1 MGDNS
6 WIKIYRGICESAV
19 FSDAE
24 VLRLWIWLLCNA
36 VYEETD
42 RIYDGKTVHLMPGE
56 IVIKRAVLAERLGVK
71 DSKIYRSLQLL
82 QELGN
87 IVLNPN
93 NKNTLVTIVNWA
105 KFQEKSSEVNNT
117 RTTDEQQTNNRRTT
131 ENSLHFNNYK
141 RNKEI
146 KNIRIYN
153 TRARGEAPSLE
164 EIEAYC
170 TERNNKVDAERFYN
184 YYTAR
189 GWKVGTCQIED
200 WKSLVHL
207 WEKNT
212 FSVGEGTSG
221 NYIDI
226 SLFDESITRRDVN

>member
-87 IVLNPN
+87 IVMNAN
-93 NKNTLVTIVNWA
+93 NRNTLVTIVNWA
-105 KFQEKSSEVNNT
+105 KFQEKSSEVNNR
-117 RTTDEQQTNNRRTT
+117 RTTDEQQKIPYI
-131 ENSLHFNNYK
+131 LILL
-141 RNKEI
+141 KEI
-146 KNIRIYN
+146 KNIRI
-153 TRARGEAPSLE
+153 
-164 EIEAYC
+164 
-170 TERNNKVDAERFYN
+170 
-184 YYTAR
+184 
-189 GWKVGTCQIED
+189 
-200 WKSLVHL
+200 
-207 WEKNT
+207 
-212 FSVGEGTSG
+212 
-221 NYIDI
+221 
-226 SLFDESITRRDVN
+226 